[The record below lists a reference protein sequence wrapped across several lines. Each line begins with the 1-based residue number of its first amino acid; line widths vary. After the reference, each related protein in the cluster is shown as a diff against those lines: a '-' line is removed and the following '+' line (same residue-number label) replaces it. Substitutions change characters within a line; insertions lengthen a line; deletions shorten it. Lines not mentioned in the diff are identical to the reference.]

1 MINGRKNK
9 NIKTKNYVIN
19 VNCYTWINNNHGLF
33 DYESD
38 NFYKKCF
45 KIKCLYNYY
54 YILKDDINLEIKNE
68 EEINKISLNN
78 TNLKVICK
86 IKYTNNNYQLIP
98 CIENLYDERNDN
110 KNDAEE
116 NESNEQNEANKFWII
131 VKYLK
136 NKTSILHENDII
148 KLGRVKLKVKKI
160 ITNIQQEKEYNKS
173 LSPFDEDECETAA
186 PDLEHFSRINNDG
199 ILEGGMADVNI
210 MSNHFVSG
218 TINQNMQFGDNN
230 TPDKDICIKYG
241 TLNDNFDSSS
251 YALYNDINDSEKNE
265 LDNNNNS
272 NIIIRSE
279 NYSMCCY
286 ENNKGNENDKREDNI
301 YISGH
306 NYMLKNNT
314 PNELTIDTRIK
325 INNTMGSPINNTQN
339 EVNIITEKNNIPSK
353 LIDSDYSYDNFY
365 SNIKNNDNNKI
376 PKVEHGRNISNNF
389 DNNNT
394 FLKKYDEKNYSI
406 HLKDQKNGDN
416 NCDGNN
422 NICEKKDDT
431 LCPHRNNENN
441 KEKENSKAVK
451 FSNVDQNENFE
462 NNKNKL
468 NEDKKNANVDV
479 VNRINIPDETTKSN
493 FVNYT
498 SNMLE
503 KEIDDSI
510 YDNDDD
516 YSIYDYNMNSKNSIN
531 GNMRNG
537 QTGNDVNLCKG
548 NLQGNTNNN
557 SNNIYDNT
565 IDKMKE
571 GMKNSS
577 YNTLNINTMN
587 CGIPSLYNC
596 RICLCEYENEGN
608 PLISP
613 CKCKGSM
620 KYIHLNCL
628 RTWMKGRLNVRSDG
642 DSTVSF
648 FWKQLSCE
656 LCKFPYPT
664 YIYVQNKYLE
674 LYEIP
679 KPELPYM
686 IIELL
691 NDKSKGF
698 YIVSLANAKSARMG
712 RGHDSDVRIND
723 ISVSRFHALIKFLNG
738 NFYIED
744 CKSKFGTLIQIR
756 RPVFFNIRRS
766 KFIALQIGRT
776 VMYIYM
782 KRKNWMF
789 FPICLKLPRTKDD
802 DVSALDNF
810 SSKLLVDNSLNISNN
825 NFEYNLVY
833 NPSENDPSEG
843 DQNPNGNCGENREQN
858 DANQTHPHNSPNNSI
873 NVGIN
878 LNSTGSIHNTTV
890 NDMPTNQSN
899 EINGQNNCKND
910 ESNNSASKNA
920 MNRNNSK
927 NCY

>member
-1 MINGRKNK
+1 MINGRKNT

-54 YILKDDINLEIKNE
+54 YILKDDINVEVKNE
-68 EEINKISLNN
+68 EEINKVSLNN

-98 CIENLYDERNDN
+98 CIENIYDEKNDN
-110 KNDAEE
+110 KNNNEE
-116 NESNEQNEANKFWII
+116 NESNEHNEANKFWII

-173 LSPFDEDECETAA
+173 ISPLDEDECETAA
-186 PDLEHFSRINNDG
+186 PELEHFSRINNYG
-199 ILEGGMADVNI
+199 IIEGGMSDVNI
-210 MSNHFVSG
+210 MSNHFVSA
-218 TINQNMQFGDNN
+218 TINPNIRFGDNN
-230 TPDKDICIKYG
+230 TPDKDICIKCG
-241 TLNDNFDSSS
+241 ALNDNSDGNS
-251 YALYNDINDSEKNE
+251 YALYNDMNDSEGNE
-265 LDNNNNS
+265 LDNNNSNNS
-272 NIIIRSE
+272 LVRSE
-279 NYSMCCY
+279 NCSLYCD
-286 ENNKGNENDKREDNI
+286 ENNKSNESNKREDNI
-301 YISGH
+301 DISDP

-314 PNELTIDTRIK
+314 PNELPINTKGK
-325 INNTMGSPINNTQN
+325 INNTVGASKNNTQKK
-339 EVNIITEKNNIPSK
+339 VNIITEKNVIPSK

-365 SNIKNNDNNKI
+365 LNTKNNDNN
-376 PKVEHGRNISNNF
+376 
-389 DNNNT
+389 
-394 FLKKYDEKNYSI
+394 
-406 HLKDQKNGDN
+406 
-416 NCDGNN
+416 NCDY
-422 NICEKKDDT
+422 
-431 LCPHRNNENN
+431 NNENN
-441 KEKENSKAVK
+441 KEKENPKAVK
-451 FSNVDQNENFE
+451 FSNIEQNQNFE
-462 NNKNKL
+462 NNRNKL
-468 NEDKKNANVDV
+468 NEDTKNG
-479 VNRINIPDETTKSN
+479 NIDEEAKPD

-498 SNMLE
+498 SNLLE

-516 YSIYDYNMNSKNSIN
+516 YSIYDYNVNSKNSVN
-531 GNMRNG
+531 GNIVNG
-537 QTGNDVNLCKG
+537 ETDNDANLCKN
-548 NLQGNTNNN
+548 NLQGNGNNN
-557 SNNIYDNT
+557 MYDNT

-577 YNTLNINTMN
+577 YNSLNINTMN

-596 RICLCEYENEGN
+596 RICLCEYENEDN

-642 DSTVSF
+642 ESTVSF
-648 FWKQLSCE
+648 FWKQLNCE

-664 YIYVQNKYLE
+664 YISIQNKFIE

-698 YIVSLANAKSARMG
+698 YIVSLANTKSARMG
-712 RGHDSDVRIND
+712 RGHDSDIRVND

-789 FPICLKLPRTKDD
+789 LPVCLKLPRTKDD

-843 DQNPNGNCGENREQN
+843 DHHDHNENRNESSNQN
-858 DANQTHPHNSPNNSI
+858 NANQTHPHNSPNNSNNI
-873 NVGIN
+873 GIN

-890 NDMPTNQSN
+890 NDMPINQSN
-899 EINGQNNCKND
+899 EIKDQNNCKND
-910 ESNNSASKNA
+910 ENNNSPSKNT

-927 NCY
+927 KYY

>member
-54 YILKDDINLEIKNE
+54 YILKDDINVEVKNE
-68 EEINKISLNN
+68 EEISKISLSN

-98 CIENLYDERNDN
+98 CIENIYDERNDN
-110 KNDAEE
+110 KNNAEE
-116 NESNEQNEANKFWII
+116 NESNEHNEANKFWII

-173 LSPFDEDECETAA
+173 ISPFDEDECETAA
-186 PDLEHFSRINNDG
+186 PELEHFSRINNDG

-210 MSNHFVSG
+210 MSNHFVSA
-218 TINQNMQFGDNN
+218 TINKNIQFPDSN
-230 TPDKDICIKYG
+230 TPDKDICIKCG
-241 TLNDNFDSSS
+241 ALNDNSDGNS
-251 YALYNDINDSEKNE
+251 YALYNDMNDSEGNE
-265 LDNNNNS
+265 LDNNNSSNS
-272 NIIIRSE
+272 LVRSE
-279 NYSMCCY
+279 NYSLYCD
-286 ENNKGNENDKREDNI
+286 ENNKANESDKREDNI
-301 YISGH
+301 DISDP
-306 NYMLKNNT
+306 NYMLKNHV
-314 PNELTIDTRIK
+314 PNELAT
-325 INNTMGSPINNTQN
+325 NTGGAPKNNTQKK
-339 EVNIITEKNNIPSK
+339 VNIITEKNDIPSK
-353 LIDSDYSYDNFY
+353 LLDSDYSYDNFY
-365 SNIKNNDNNKI
+365 LNTKNNDNN
-376 PKVEHGRNISNNF
+376 
-389 DNNNT
+389 NT
-394 FLKKYDEKNYSI
+394 VLNKSDDKNYSI
-406 HLKDQKNGDN
+406 HLKDIKNEN
-416 NCDGNN
+416 NCDCNN
-422 NICEKKDDT
+422 V
-431 LCPHRNNENN
+431 NN

-451 FSNVDQNENFE
+451 FSNIEQNQDFENDRNKPNEDTKNENIDE
-462 NNKNKL
+462 VAK
-468 NEDKKNANVDV
+468 
-479 VNRINIPDETTKSN
+479 PD
-493 FVNYT
+493 FINYT

-503 KEIDDSI
+503 KDIDDSI
-510 YDNDDD
+510 YGNDDDD
-516 YSIYDYNMNSKNSIN
+516 YSIYDYNMNSKNSVNDNI
-531 GNMRNG
+531 GNN
-537 QTGNDVNLCKG
+537 QTDNDVNLCKS
-548 NLQGNTNNN
+548 NLQGNGNNN
-557 SNNIYDNT
+557 IFDNT

-571 GMKNSS
+571 AMKNSS
-577 YNTLNINTMN
+577 YNSSNINTIN

-596 RICLCEYENEGN
+596 RICLCEYENEDN

-642 DSTVSF
+642 ESTVSF
-648 FWKQLSCE
+648 FWKQLNCE

-664 YIYVQNKYLE
+664 YISIQNKTLE

-698 YIVSLANAKSARMG
+698 YIVSLSNAKSARMG
-712 RGHDSDVRIND
+712 RGHDSDIRVND
-723 ISVSRFHALIKFLNG
+723 ISVSRFHALIKFFNG

-789 FPICLKLPRTKDD
+789 LPVCLKLPRTKDD

-825 NFEYNLVY
+825 NFEYSLVY

-843 DQNPNGNCGENREQN
+843 DHHDHNENRNENRNQN
-858 DANQTHPHNSPNNSI
+858 DVNQTHPHNSPNNSNNI
-873 NVGIN
+873 EIN

-890 NDMPTNQSN
+890 NDMPINHSN
-899 EINGQNNCKND
+899 EIKDQNNCKND
-910 ESNNSASKNA
+910 ENNNSPNKNS

-927 NCY
+927 NYY

>member
-54 YILKDDINLEIKNE
+54 YILKDDINVEVKNE
-68 EEINKISLNN
+68 EEISKISLSN

-98 CIENLYDERNDN
+98 CIENIYDERNDN
-110 KNDAEE
+110 KNNAEE
-116 NESNEQNEANKFWII
+116 NESNEHNEANKFWII

-173 LSPFDEDECETAA
+173 ISPFDEDECETAA
-186 PDLEHFSRINNDG
+186 PELEHFSRINNDG

-210 MSNHFVSG
+210 MSNHFVSA
-218 TINQNMQFGDNN
+218 TINQNIQFPDSN
-230 TPDKDICIKYG
+230 TPDKDICIKCG
-241 TLNDNFDSSS
+241 ALNDNSDGNS
-251 YALYNDINDSEKNE
+251 YALYNDMNDSEGNE
-265 LDNNNNS
+265 LDNNNSSNS
-272 NIIIRSE
+272 LIRSE
-279 NYSMCCY
+279 NYSLYCD
-286 ENNKGNENDKREDNI
+286 ENNKANESDKREDNI
-301 YISGH
+301 DISDPNYI
-306 NYMLKNNT
+306 LKNNV
-314 PNELTIDTRIK
+314 PNELAA
-325 INNTMGSPINNTQN
+325 NTGGAPKNNTQKK
-339 EVNIITEKNNIPSK
+339 VNIITEKNDISSK
-353 LIDSDYSYDNFY
+353 LLDSDYSYDNFY
-365 SNIKNNDNNKI
+365 LNTKNNDNN
-376 PKVEHGRNISNNF
+376 
-389 DNNNT
+389 NT
-394 FLKKYDEKNYSI
+394 VLNKSDDKNYSI
-406 HLKDQKNGDN
+406 HLKDIKNEN
-416 NCDGNN
+416 NCDCNN
-422 NICEKKDDT
+422 V
-431 LCPHRNNENN
+431 NN

-451 FSNVDQNENFE
+451 FSNIEQNQDFE
-462 NNKNKL
+462 NDRNKL
-468 NEDKKNANVDV
+468 NEDTKNE
-479 VNRINIPDETTKSN
+479 NIDEVAKPD
-493 FVNYT
+493 FINYT

-503 KEIDDSI
+503 KDIDDSI
-510 YDNDDD
+510 YGNDDDD
-516 YSIYDYNMNSKNSIN
+516 YSIYDYNMNSKNSVNDNI
-531 GNMRNG
+531 GNN
-537 QTGNDVNLCKG
+537 QTDNDVNLCKS
-548 NLQGNTNNN
+548 NLQGNGNNN
-557 SNNIYDNT
+557 IFDNT

-571 GMKNSS
+571 AMKNSS
-577 YNTLNINTMN
+577 YNSSNINTIN

-596 RICLCEYENEGN
+596 RICLCEYENEDN

-642 DSTVSF
+642 ESTVSF
-648 FWKQLSCE
+648 FWKQLNCE

-664 YIYVQNKYLE
+664 YISIQNKTLE

-698 YIVSLANAKSARMG
+698 YIVSLSNAKSARMG
-712 RGHDSDVRIND
+712 RGHDSDIRVND
-723 ISVSRFHALIKFLNG
+723 ISVSRFHALIKFFNG

-789 FPICLKLPRTKDD
+789 LPVCLKLPRTKDD

-825 NFEYNLVY
+825 NFEYSLVY

-843 DQNPNGNCGENREQN
+843 DHHDHNENRNENRNQN
-858 DANQTHPHNSPNNSI
+858 DVNQTHPHNSPNNSNNI
-873 NVGIN
+873 GIN

-890 NDMPTNQSN
+890 NDMPINQSN
-899 EINGQNNCKND
+899 EIKDQNNCKND
-910 ESNNSASKNA
+910 ENNNSPNKNS

-927 NCY
+927 NYY

>member
-54 YILKDDINLEIKNE
+54 YILKDDINVEVKNE
-68 EEINKISLNN
+68 EEISKLSLNN

-98 CIENLYDERNDN
+98 CIENIYDERNDN
-110 KNDAEE
+110 KNNAEE
-116 NESNEQNEANKFWII
+116 NESNEHNEANKFWII

-173 LSPFDEDECETAA
+173 ISPFDEDECETAA
-186 PDLEHFSRINNDG
+186 PELEHFSRINNDG

-210 MSNHFVSG
+210 MSNHFVSA
-218 TINQNMQFGDNN
+218 TINKNIQFPDSN
-230 TPDKDICIKYG
+230 TPDKDICIKCG
-241 TLNDNFDSSS
+241 ALNDNSDGNS
-251 YALYNDINDSEKNE
+251 YALYNDMNDSEGNE
-265 LDNNNNS
+265 LDNNNSSNS
-272 NIIIRSE
+272 LVRSE
-279 NYSMCCY
+279 NYSLYCD
-286 ENNKGNENDKREDNI
+286 ENNKANESDKREDNI
-301 YISGH
+301 DISDP
-306 NYMLKNNT
+306 NYMLKNNA
-314 PNELTIDTRIK
+314 PNELAT
-325 INNTMGSPINNTQN
+325 NTGGAPKNNTQKK
-339 EVNIITEKNNIPSK
+339 VNIITEKNDIPSK
-353 LIDSDYSYDNFY
+353 LLDSDYSYDNFY
-365 SNIKNNDNNKI
+365 LNTKNNDNN
-376 PKVEHGRNISNNF
+376 
-389 DNNNT
+389 NT
-394 FLKKYDEKNYSI
+394 ALNKSDDKNYSI
-406 HLKDQKNGDN
+406 HLKDIKNENN
-416 NCDGNN
+416 NCDYNN
-422 NICEKKDDT
+422 V
-431 LCPHRNNENN
+431 NN

-451 FSNVDQNENFE
+451 FSNIEQNQDFE
-462 NNKNKL
+462 NDRNKL
-468 NEDKKNANVDV
+468 NEDTKNE
-479 VNRINIPDETTKSN
+479 NIDEAAKSD
-493 FVNYT
+493 FINYT

-503 KEIDDSI
+503 KDIDDSI
-510 YDNDDD
+510 YGNDDD
-516 YSIYDYNMNSKNSIN
+516 DYNIYDYNMNSKNSVNDNI
-531 GNMRNG
+531 GNN
-537 QTGNDVNLCKG
+537 QTDNDVNLCKS
-548 NLQGNTNNN
+548 NLQGNVNNN
-557 SNNIYDNT
+557 IFDNT

-571 GMKNSS
+571 AMKSSS
-577 YNTLNINTMN
+577 YNSSNINTIN

-596 RICLCEYENEGN
+596 RICLCEYENEDN

-642 DSTVSF
+642 ESTVSF
-648 FWKQLSCE
+648 FWKQLNCE

-664 YIYVQNKYLE
+664 YISIQNKTLE

-698 YIVSLANAKSARMG
+698 YIVSLSNAKSARMG
-712 RGHDSDVRIND
+712 RGHDSDIRVND
-723 ISVSRFHALIKFLNG
+723 ISVSRFHALIKFFNG

-789 FPICLKLPRTKDD
+789 LPVCLKLPRTKDD

-825 NFEYNLVY
+825 NFEYSLVY

-843 DQNPNGNCGENREQN
+843 DHHDHNENRNENRNQN
-858 DANQTHPHNSPNNSI
+858 DVNQTHPHNSPNNSNNI
-873 NVGIN
+873 GIN

-890 NDMPTNQSN
+890 NDMPINQSN
-899 EINGQNNCKND
+899 EIKDQNNCKND
-910 ESNNSASKNA
+910 ENNNSPNKNS

-927 NCY
+927 NYY